1 MDNSSLRIPVIREE
15 IHWPAL
21 IAAVAAITAVGIAIG
36 LGLPLLSIILEKR
49 GVSSSMIG
57 LNSAMAGVAAMV
69 AAPLSTMIAQRLTVV
84 TTMVLSIVAASV
96 SALGF
101 YYAEAL
107 WMWFP
112 LRIVF
117 HGAITILFVL
127 SEFWI
132 NTAAPPSR
140 RGLVFGIYATVLS
153 LGFAAGPLIFSVIGS
168 EGILPFLIGAGIILL
183 AAVPII
189 MARKENPAIDTPPD
203 LPFLRY
209 VFLVPTATAA
219 VFIFGAVESGG
230 LSLFPVYA
238 NRTGFTESQGA
249 LLLMMMGLGNVLFQI
264 PIGLI
269 ADRMKDRRPLLSLFA
284 IYRTGWIAG
293 PALPDPRLA
302 AYRSH
307 PAVLGWQCCRP
318 LHRRAGA
325 SGRQA
330 AWFGSR
336 SGQCRLRFLLRA
348 GDAGGSANHRG
359 LDGCGR
365 QSRLRMGAC
374 VLFRDLCSADTVSY
388 CPASKTDL
396 TFPAAFVVSAQVS
409 PWSLER
415 CPRLHF

>member
-21 IAAVAAITAVGIAIG
+21 IAAVSAITAVGIAIG

-69 AAPLSTMIAQRLTVV
+69 AAPLSTMIAQRLSVV

-132 NTAAPPSR
+132 NTAAPPKR
-140 RGLVFGIYATVLS
+140 RGLVLGIYATVLS

-168 EGILPFLIGAGIILL
+168 DGILPFLIGAGIILL

-284 IYRTGWIAG
+284 FIGLAG
-293 PALPDPRLA
+293 SLALPFLIHDWLLTAVILLFWGGSVAGLYTVGLAHLGDKLHGSDLA
-302 AYRSH
+302 A
-307 PAVLGWQCCRP
+307 
-318 LHRRAGA
+318 
-325 SGRQA
+325 
-330 AWFGSR
+330 
-336 SGQCRLRFLLRA
+336 
-348 GDAGGSANHRG
+348 AN
-359 LDGCGR
+359 
-365 QSRLRMGAC
+365 
-374 VLFRDLCSADTVSY
+374 
-388 CPASKTDL
+388 
-396 TFPAAFVVSAQVS
+396 AAFVFCYALGMLVGPQTIGVSMDVAGNHGFAWALAFFFALYVALTLFRIVLR
-409 PWSLER
+409 PKR
-415 CPRLHF
+415 T